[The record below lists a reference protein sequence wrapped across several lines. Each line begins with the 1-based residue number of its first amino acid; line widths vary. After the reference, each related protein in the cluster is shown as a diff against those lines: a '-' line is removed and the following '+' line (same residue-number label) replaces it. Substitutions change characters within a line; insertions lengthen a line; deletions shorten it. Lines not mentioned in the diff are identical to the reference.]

1 MQTANT
7 ELSACK
13 VYLGS
18 ILKLFTKFC
27 VTYGAIYPYIYS
39 FSKFKM
45 WLFIILSI
53 ILIKLNDRQINFI

>member
-13 VYLGS
+13 VYLSS
-18 ILKLFTKFC
+18 ILKMFTKILA
-27 VTYGAIYPYIYS
+27 TYGAIYPYING
-39 FSKFKM
+39 FTKLKM

-53 ILIKLNDRQINFI
+53 FLFRLNDK